1 MEIGEMVRSRSTIL
15 FCAIARNGIV
25 VTHSASSVG
34 NFSQLTNSLLKKMAS
49 DLGKPSR
56 KIFSHADLLFH
67 CVSTNSGL
75 VALSITSLDHD
86 PADAFTFLDSVLEKF
101 MDLFNSETQSARA
114 SDIDREFSPIIAL
127 EMERHSEKKK
137 KRKQNLDGESM
148 RVRTAKISST
158 RSNVQDLKE
167 VMETSI
173 EVVIERGEKMELL
186 VGKVEN
192 LVGNSKTFKTAPT
205 SVQRAVWVKNM
216 KLTIVLG
223 IVVSLLLYVFVSL
236 SCVGLSWS
244 LCMEE

>member
-1 MEIGEMVRSRSTIL
+1 MDIGEMVRSRSKIP

-127 EMERHSEKKK
+127 EMERHSEEKK

-148 RVRTAKISST
+148 RGHTAKISST
-158 RSNVQDLKE
+158 RSKMKDLKE

>member
-1 MEIGEMVRSRSTIL
+1 
-15 FCAIARNGIV
+15 
-25 VTHSASSVG
+25 
-34 NFSQLTNSLLKKMAS
+34 
-49 DLGKPSR
+49 
-56 KIFSHADLLFH
+56 
-67 CVSTNSGL
+67 
-75 VALSITSLDHD
+75 
-86 PADAFTFLDSVLEKF
+86 
-101 MDLFNSETQSARA
+101 
-114 SDIDREFSPIIAL
+114 
-127 EMERHSEKKK
+127 
-137 KRKQNLDGESM
+137 M
-148 RVRTAKISST
+148 RVCTAKISAT
-158 RSNVQDLKE
+158 RSNVKDLKE

-173 EVVIERGEKMELL
+173 EVVIERGEKLELL

>member
-1 MEIGEMVRSRSTIL
+1 MVRSRSKIL

-34 NFSQLTNSLLKKMAS
+34 NFSQLANSLLKKMAS

-56 KIFSHADLLFH
+56 KIFTYTDLLFH

-127 EMERHSEKKK
+127 KMERHSEKKK

-148 RVRTAKISST
+148 RVHTAKISST
-158 RSNVQDLKE
+158 RSNVKDLKE